1 MTTERKMGPRGFLQK
16 ANRAS
21 ASGSA
26 AGFLA
31 AHREYLVNSE
41 VSYATKPLIVKLDAG
56 EAFPSPTL
64 NAIREAVMGHI
75 MLVDLLKAKES
86 AEKAEKAPK
95 TRKPFTAC
103 VRDGSGAVLVNEEG
117 KEIRQSFDLPQRAQ
131 DWCDRRLL
139 ECAPECFGE
148 IVHNTA
154 HNPNHATDLITRDEA
169 MARLFKTP
177 RTPVMKAQKQ
187 SQSKLGF
194 GVKAHPSVAKFSHG

>member
-16 ANRAS
+16 ANKAS
-21 ASGSA
+21 AAGSA

-31 AHREYLVNSE
+31 AYREYLTNSE
-41 VSYATKPLIVKLDAG
+41 VSYATAPLIAALDAG
-56 EAFPSPTL
+56 QAFPSPTL

-75 MLVDLLKAKES
+75 MLVDLTKAKES
-86 AEKAEKAPK
+86 AEKGEKESK

-103 VRDGSGAVLVNEEG
+103 IRDGSGAVLVNEEG

-148 IVHNTA
+148 VIHNTA
-154 HNPNHATDLITRDEA
+154 HNPNHAKDLITRDEA

>member
-1 MTTERKMGPRGFLQK
+1 MATTRKMSPKGFLQK

-41 VSYATKPLIVKLDAG
+41 VSYATKPILAKLDNG
-56 EAFPSPTL
+56 EAFPTPTL
-64 NAIREAVMGHI
+64 REITCAVMAHI
-75 MLVDLLKAKES
+75 MLVDLMKAKDS
-86 AEKAEKAPK
+86 AEKAESAPK

-103 VRDGSGAVLVNEEG
+103 IRDGSGAIILNDEG
-117 KEIRQSFDLPQRAQ
+117 KEVKQNFDLPQRAQ

-139 ECAPECFGE
+139 ESSSDCFGE
-148 IVHNTA
+148 IVHNAA
-154 HNPNHATDLITRDEA
+154 HNPEHATDLVNRDDA
-169 MARLFKTP
+169 LARIFKQG
-177 RTPVMKAQKQ
+177 RTPVMKVQKQ

-194 GVKAHPSVAKFSHG
+194 GVKAHPTVAKFSHG